1 MTRTRLALGF
11 VALTLWASL
20 AAAEPRLVLRYP
32 QGVPHVS
39 ITGDF
44 ARSTYVVQRAPAG
57 GGPFEPLAQGSVLC
71 MGECYAV
78 DASAVPGTSYL
89 YRFDLLLPDGTAA
102 SYGPFLATI
111 SPALARPIG
120 VFVYPN
126 PGRGPATVQLHIAG
140 APAAGAVLGE
150 AALFDLAGRRV
161 RVIHQGPLDRG
172 LTTLTWDGRDD
183 RGRTLSAGVY
193 LLRFAAEGRV
203 ALERLVR
210 R

>member
-1 MTRTRLALGF
+1 MTRTRLSLTI

-20 AAAEPRLVLRYP
+20 ATGEPRLLLRYP
-32 QGVPHVS
+32 QGVPQVS
-39 ITGDF
+39 LTGDF
-44 ARSTYVVQRAPAG
+44 ARSSYVVQRAPAG
-57 GGPFEPLAQGSVLC
+57 GGAFEPLTQGSVLC
-71 MGECYAV
+71 MGECYAL
-78 DASAVPGTSYL
+78 DHSAIPGTSYF
-89 YRFDLLLPDGTAA
+89 YRFDLLLADGTAA

-126 PGRGPATVQLHIAG
+126 PSRGPATVQLHVAG
-140 APAAGAVLGE
+140 GPAAGPALGE

-161 RVIHQGPLDRG
+161 RVIHQGAIDRG

-183 RGRTLSAGVY
+183 RGHALSPGVY